1 MFDDVLQRWFTPTA
15 PYVRARWIW
24 LRALGLIFFS
34 AFYSLLFQ
42 IHGLI
47 GPNGILPARE
57 YLPALRQF
65 AGVKAYWLAP
75 TLLWIDAGDR
85 VLGLIVWLGIAAS
98 VIARASEKKRSMLKT
113 SAIGAHS
120 FVFLLTSSAVPVPQ
134 LGWQPHFR
142 LPHSDFAPLS

>member
-1 MFDDVLQRWFTPTA
+1 MFDDVLQRWFTPSA
-15 PYVRARWIW
+15 PYMRARWIW

-65 AGVKAYWLAP
+65 AGAKAYWLAP

-85 VLGLIVWLGIAAS
+85 TLDVIVWLGDLFRTICDDWGYDYLKLDFLYAAS
-98 VIARASEKKRSMLKT
+98 TTMLRNL
-113 SAIGAHS
+113 SIGNS
-120 FVFLLTSSAVPVPQ
+120 RPPRPTR
-134 LGWQPHFR
+134 G
-142 LPHSDFAPLS
+142 PL

>member
-1 MFDDVLQRWFTPTA
+1 MFDDAPPPPRPILERWFAPGA

-65 AGVKAYWLAP
+65 AGAKAYWLAP

-85 VLGLIVWLGIAAS
+85 MLDLIVWLGIAAS
-98 VIARASEKKRSMLKT
+98 VALVGHCFPPV
-113 SAIGAHS
+113 AI
-120 FVFLLTSSAVPVPQ
+120 
-134 LGWQPHFR
+134 
-142 LPHSDFAPLS
+142 PLAGIRF